1 MKEHFL
7 PSMWQFTDILK
18 DLEGNLNTKTNSLFD
33 QFLLNSNFGFLL
45 ILKFLKSLLNMWL
58 FVTSDPLQFHY

>member
-7 PSMWQFTDILK
+7 PSMWQFADILK

-45 ILKFLKSLLNMWL
+45 ILKFLKSLLNMGL
-58 FVTSDPLQFHY
+58 FVTSDPFQFHY